1 MDSLA
6 WVQGLSLPFWLHFQ
20 LCLNPSQRVKY
31 ALLWPF
37 AHSFILP
44 LYLPLTAQN
53 LSRSLRVNASPS
65 SSLMTRASRP
75 HSAPSL

>member
-37 AHSFILP
+37 PHSFILP

-53 LSRSLRVNASPS
+53 LPFSQGQHKPFLLPNDPCQQTAFNS
-65 SSLMTRASRP
+65 
-75 HSAPSL
+75 